1 MIADRP
7 RRKDEFTRSMGTA
20 ATLLS
25 HHARWGYERPVA
37 PGSGNV
43 TFPIWLGPFR
53 RTVPY
58 HNPLVTPTDQSLAPC
73 GERGLTPDLEDP
85 RKHLFPER
93 TYTSQQLGIV
103 EMRVAALVTRPIF
116 AMWSELVEPLPG
128 CEVVVTVVSWM
139 FNWNI

>member
-1 MIADRP
+1 MTSHLFTP
-7 RRKDEFTRSMGTA
+7 HLLRRSRYQTGQRKAEFTSSMGTA

-58 HNPLVTPTDQSLAPC
+58 RKLLVAPTDRAFFHLR
-73 GERGLTPDLEDP
+73 GRGLDP
-85 RKHLFPER
+85 GFGE
-93 TYTSQQLGIV
+93 S
-103 EMRVAALVTRPIF
+103 
-116 AMWSELVEPLPG
+116 
-128 CEVVVTVVSWM
+128 
-139 FNWNI
+139 